1 MKHKHYDC
9 IVAWAQGKQIQT
21 KVSGDEWADIL
32 PDYVPAWE
40 KDCEYRIKP
49 EEIVRYLTVW
59 YDEESGLSID
69 KAFEDR
75 HNLKVTIDGNTHQ
88 ITNIEGKF

>member
-1 MKHKHYDC
+1 MKHKHYDY
-9 IVAWAQGKQIQT
+9 IVAWAEGKQIQYKCSDGSWQDT
-21 KVSGDEWADIL
+21 I
-32 PDYVPAWE
+32 YTPAWE
-40 KDCEYRIKP
+40 DTIEYRIKS

-88 ITNIEGKF
+88 IINIQGKF